1 MSGRVGEMMT
11 GNDDC
16 EPFERERQ
24 RKSEWW
30 LDHSGESD
38 GDRTSFKRRTGSK
51 NLDPEDLRWR
61 ASQGGMSGGGS
72 AYGVMCV

>member
-38 GDRTSFKRRTGSK
+38 GDRISSKR
-51 NLDPEDLRWR
+51 
-61 ASQGGMSGGGS
+61 
-72 AYGVMCV
+72 